1 MWFST
6 GAARQEMEGNRRIA
20 QMVHVNGANMTTRE
34 VHNNRTAEADEN
46 QIATVAPGEAE
57 APMKHATTPYTQR
70 LDPSILS
77 THLGPRAGLL
87 EPPRSHHETAI
98 STLVGAS
105 GPMFGC

>member
-1 MWFST
+1 
-6 GAARQEMEGNRRIA
+6 
-20 QMVHVNGANMTTRE
+20 MVHMNVAHMPTKE
-34 VHNNRTAEADEN
+34 VHDDRTAEADDKT
-46 QIATVAPGEAE
+46 IDAVARGEAN

>member
-1 MWFST
+1 
-6 GAARQEMEGNRRIA
+6 MEPHRRIA
-20 QMVHVNGANMTTRE
+20 RMVHMNGANMPTRE

-46 QIATVAPGEAE
+46 QIGTVAPGEAE

>member
-1 MWFST
+1 
-6 GAARQEMEGNRRIA
+6 MEPNRRIA
-20 QMVHVNGANMTTRE
+20 QMVHMNGAKMPTRE
-34 VHNNRTAEADEN
+34 VHNNRTAEADET
-46 QIATVAPGEAE
+46 QIGTVAPVEAK

>member
-1 MWFST
+1 
-6 GAARQEMEGNRRIA
+6 MEPNRRIA
-20 QMVHVNGANMTTRE
+20 QMVHMNGANMPTRE

-46 QIATVAPGEAE
+46 QVGTVVPGEAT